1 MTARAM
7 WKGRIVFGDVEVP
20 VKLYSAVQ
28 GQDVHFRLLH
38 EKDLQ
43 PVKQQMVDPETG
55 KVVPYEQIQ
64 RAYQTEEGDLIL
76 LEEEELAE
84 LVPPA
89 SRDIEITRFVD
100 AEVITHEWYERPYY
114 LGPDGSDAAYFALA
128 AALERTKKEG
138 IARWVMR
145 KKDYVGALLAENGYL
160 MLITLRH
167 AGEVIPVTSL
177 PAPKGRALDQREV
190 NMAKQLVAAL
200 EGELDMTQFQDEYR
214 ERVLELVE
222 AKAAG
227 KVVKFPKVER
237 REEEGSL
244 AEMLTRSIKATKQ
257 RRVRG

>member
-1 MTARAM
+1 MAARAM
-7 WKGRIVFGDVEVP
+7 WKGRIRFGEVDVA
-20 VKLYSAVQ
+20 VKLYAAVQ

-43 PVKQQMVDPETG
+43 PVKQEMVNPETG
-55 KVVPYEQIQ
+55 KVVPYEKIQ

-76 LEEEELAE
+76 LDEEELAE
-84 LVPPA
+84 LEPTA

-100 AEVITHEWYERPYY
+100 PAVITHEWYDRPYY
-114 LGPDGSDAAYFALA
+114 LGPDGSDAEYFALA
-128 AALERTKKEG
+128 AALERKNVEG

-145 KKDYVGALLAENGYL
+145 KKEYVGALLAENGYL

-167 AGEVIPVTSL
+167 AGEVIPVTAL
-177 PAPKGRALDQREV
+177 NAPKGRALDQREV
-190 NMAKQLVAAL
+190 NMAKQLVGAL
-200 EGELDMTQFQDEYR
+200 EGELDLTQFRDEYR
-214 ERVLELVE
+214 DRVLELVE

-227 KVVKFPKVER
+227 KIVKFPKVER

-244 AEMLTRSIKATKQ
+244 AEMLARSVRATKQ

>member
-1 MTARAM
+1 MAARAM
-7 WKGRIVFGDVEVP
+7 WKGRIRFGDVDVP

-28 GQDVHFRLLH
+28 GHDVHFRLLH

-43 PVKQQMVDPETG
+43 PVRQEMVNPETG
-55 KVVPYEQIQ
+55 KVVPYEEIQ

-76 LEEEELAE
+76 LGEDELAE
-84 LVPPA
+84 LEPPA

-100 AEVITHEWYERPYY
+100 PEVITHEWYDRPYY
-114 LGPDGSDAAYFALA
+114 LGPDSSDTEYFALA
-128 AALERTKKEG
+128 AALERQKKEG

-145 KKDYVGALLAENGYL
+145 KKEYVGALLAENGYL

-167 AGEVIPVTSL
+167 AGEVIPVTAL
-177 PAPKGRALDQREV
+177 NAPKGRALDQREV

-200 EGELDMTQFQDEYR
+200 EGVLDMTEFRDEYR
-214 ERVLELVE
+214 DRVLELVE

-244 AEMLTRSIKATKQ
+244 ADMLARSVRATKQ